1 MAKVTNLT
9 IAKQNNSNTYFA
21 SWSFNEA
28 SKNTTTTSSTTFKAG
43 DWVKI
48 KSGAKYYNGVS
59 IPSWVM
65 SDTWRLTEVNG
76 NRAVLGKNA
85 SGSHNI
91 CSPIN
96 TRDITKSGSSSG
108 SGSTTVTVNT
118 LDHFVANWYYTTGN
132 GSSFFGGSANVEYWK
147 PKNFTFSPP
156 ENAATVSVSVK
167 PVAKTH
173 KVNGK
178 DVAYWSGTSVQYK
191 LNITELPPEIP
202 PVPTVTIE
210 KYKVTSDNVGNYKL
224 TASLNNIEDARSD
237 KIEFWV
243 YSGNTKKYAGT
254 VNVST
259 ARASYSVTVAVGSDY
274 RVKCRAINMVGS
286 TQRYSNWSEFSS
298 SVKTAPAKP
307 EKYNSIRALS
317 STSVALDWSGVSN
330 ATKYNVQYTKNKM
343 YFDSNTS
350 EVQTVTLDATE
361 GWSHAEI
368 TNLETG
374 KEWFFRVNA
383 ENDQGASYWMD
394 PISIVIGKKP
404 GPPTTW
410 SSTTT
415 AITGEPLT
423 LYWAHNA
430 EDGSTQTYAE
440 LELIFKLNDDDP
452 GVKETHTIK
461 NENID
466 NEDEKDKTLFYSVD
480 TTEYDEGSKIEWRVR
495 TAGATKE
502 YGDWSIQRTV
512 DIYAKPTLAL
522 SMTDVDST
530 AIETLVSFPF
540 YISAL
545 AGPSTQA
552 PIGYHL
558 SVVSNETY
566 NTVDYIGNPRIVNTG
581 EVLYSKYFDIT
592 EPLLV
597 EMSPGNLDLENGIN
611 YTINCTVSMNSGL
624 TAEDTLNFNVSWTDE
639 QYEPDAEI
647 GIDTD
652 VYSATITP
660 YCKDEEGLLLDDI
673 LLSVYRREFD
683 GSFTEIERN
692 IENNMSTTIIDPHP
706 SLDYARYRIVVT
718 SKTTGAVSFYDVPG
732 YPVNCTSVIIQW
744 NEEWSNFDPS
754 AEDELQEPPWVGSLL
769 KLPYNIDISDSN
781 DIDVS
786 LVEYIG
792 RSHPVSYYGTHIGT
806 KSTWNMDIPKDD
818 IDTIYALRR
827 LAKYTGDVYV
837 REPSGSGYWASISV
851 SFSKKHCVLTIPIT
865 LSITRVEGGI

>member
-1 MAKVTNLT
+1 MAKVTNLNL
-9 IAKQNNSNTYFA
+9 AKQSNTDNTYIA
-21 SWSFNEA
+21 SWSFNET

-43 DWVKI
+43 DLVTI

-65 SDTWRLTEVNG
+65 NDTWKLTEVRG
-76 NRAVLGKNA
+76 DRAVLGKNA

-91 CSPIN
+91 CSPIS
-96 TRDITKSGSSSG
+96 TKYLTKNGSSSG
-108 SGSTTVTVNT
+108 GSTTVSTNT
-118 LDHFVANWYYTTGN
+118 IDHYTSNWYYATGD
-132 GSSFFGGSANVEYWK
+132 GMYFLGGSTNIEYWK
-147 PKNFTFSPP
+147 PKNYTFTPP
-156 ENAATVSVSVK
+156 ENATKIKVSVK

-178 DVAYWSGTSVQYK
+178 DVAYWTGTSVQK
-191 LNITELPPEIP
+191 ELNISELSPDAPA
-202 PVPTVTIE
+202 VPTVTIE
-210 KYKVTSDNVGNYKL
+210 RYTIFNKNAGNYKL
-224 TASLNNIEDARSD
+224 TASLNNIEDPRSD

-243 YSGNTKKYAGT
+243 YSGNNKKYAGT
-254 VNVST
+254 VNVTT

-286 TQRYSNWSEFSS
+286 TKRYSNWSEFSS

-307 EKYNSIRALS
+307 AKYNSIKALS
-317 STSVALDWSGVSN
+317 ATSVALDWSAVSN
-330 ATKYNVQYTKNKM
+330 ATKYNVQYTKNKS

-350 EVQTVTLDATE
+350 EVQTITLDALD

-368 TNLETG
+368 TNLESG

-440 LELIFKLNDDDP
+440 LELIFKLTDGDP
-452 GVKETHTIK
+452 GTKETHIIK
-461 NENID
+461 NTNIN
-466 NEDEKDKTLFYSVD
+466 NEDEKDKTLFYSVN
-480 TTEYDEGSKIEWRVR
+480 TSSYNEGTKIEWRVR

-502 YGDWSIQRTV
+502 YGDWSIQRTI

-522 SMTDVDST
+522 SMTDADET
-530 AIETLVSFPF
+530 DIETLVAFPF

-545 AGPSTQA
+545 AGPNTQA

-558 SVVSNETY
+558 SIISNETY
-566 NTVDYIGNPRIVNTG
+566 ESVDYIGNPKIVNTG

-597 EMSPGNLDLENGIN
+597 EMSPGNLDLENGIS

-624 TAEDTLNFNVSWTDE
+624 TAEDTLDFDVSWTDE
-639 QYEPDAEI
+639 EYEPDAEI
-647 GIDTD
+647 GVDEET
-652 VYSATITP
+652 YSATIAP
-660 YCKDEEGLLLDDI
+660 YCKDEDGLLLDNV

-683 GSFTEIERN
+683 GSFTEIQRN
-692 IENNMSTTIIDPHP
+692 IENNMSTTVIDPHP
-706 SLDYARYRIVVT
+706 ALDYARYRVVVT
-718 SKTTGAVSFYDVPG
+718 SKATGAVGFYDVPG
-732 YPVNCTSVIIQW
+732 YPVSCNSAIIQW
-744 NEEWSNFDPS
+744 NEEWSNFDTA
-754 AEDELQEPPWVGSLL
+754 AEDELEEPPWTGSLL
-769 KLPYNIDISDSN
+769 KIPYNIDVSDSN
-781 DIDVS
+781 NIDVS
-786 LVEYIG
+786 LIEYIG
-792 RSHPVSYYGTHIGT
+792 RSHPVGYYGTHIGS
-806 KSTWNMDIPKDD
+806 KSTWNMEIPKDD
-818 IDTIYALRR
+818 IDTLYALRR
-827 LAKYTGDVYV
+827 LSKYTGDVYV
-837 REPSGSGYWASISV
+837 REPSGNGYWASISV
-851 SFSKKHCVLTIPIT
+851 SFSIKHCVLTIPIT